1 MDLKDLGTK
10 LLILSHPLT
19 NFEIQKYYPKEPR
32 MESVLE
38 IIYLIR

>member
-1 MDLKDLGTK
+1 MDLKDLWTK

-19 NFEIQKYYPKEPR
+19 NFELQKYYPKEPR